1 MTRTYSELSYLS
13 SFLDRF
19 NYLKL
24 EGTVGKTTFGFD
36 RYLNQAFY
44 RSYEWKHIRNEVIVR
59 DGGCDL
65 GIEGFE
71 INKKILIHHMNPI
84 SQKDIYERADEIL
97 NPEYLISVSF
107 KTHNAIHFGDEGMLT
122 LPTPDR
128 KPNDT
133 CPWK

>member
-44 RSYEWKHIRNEVIVR
+44 RSYEWKHTRNEVIVR

-84 SQKDIYERADEIL
+84 SQKDIYERVDEIL

-107 KTHNAIHFGDEGMLT
+107 KTHNAIHFGDEGMLA